1 MKFLRNTSRPVK
13 IMIGMGLGIIAGIL
27 CNLILNPETVQNFF
41 LIRLFDIG
49 GNLFLNLFK
58 MIVIP
63 VVLISMI
70 LGVVSM
76 NNPELL
82 GRIGGKTLFWFASTT
97 LISSA
102 MGIFFATFFRI
113 GQGTALQLPQDVSVN
128 LSGKVHSIT
137 ETLINMVPSNMFQ
150 SVVESNM
157 LQIIVIALILGIALA
172 KISAQVPNL
181 LTFLKEVDALNLS
194 IVNLILD
201 IAPVGVF
208 CLLAHTFSC
217 FGFRVL
223 LPLSKYI
230 LCFLGV
236 SALLIFVIYPLLL
249 FLIAKVS
256 PFRFYR
262 KMFPVML
269 LAFSTSSSN
278 AVLPT
283 NIKTLDEKIGVSK
296 NISTFILSL
305 GATINMNG
313 TAIMQCCA
321 AILIAQ
327 LYQIP
332 LSLVQIIEIIS
343 MTLVASIGTAGMP
356 SAGVLMLGL
365 VLQSVGLPVSG
376 IALILGVDR
385 IVDMFRTVVNITGDA
400 VTAVLVSASEKK
412 LDRGVFDRDD
422 FKNSAKFG

>member
-113 GQGTALQLPQDVSVN
+113 GRGTALQLPQDVSVN

-150 SVVESNM
+150 SAVESNM

-236 SALLIFVIYPLLL
+236 SALLMFVIYPLLL

-283 NIKTLDEKIGVSK
+283 NIKTLDEKVGVSK

-332 LSLVQIIEIIS
+332 LSLIQIIEIIG

-365 VLQSVGLPVSG
+365 VLQSVGLPISG

-422 FKNSAKFG
+422 FKNSAKVG

>member
-13 IMIGMGLGIIAGIL
+13 IMIGMALGVIAGIL
-27 CNLILNPETVQNFF
+27 CNLFLAPETVQNFF
-41 LIRLFDIG
+41 LIRLFEVG

-58 MIVIP
+58 MIVVP
-63 VVLISMI
+63 VVLVSMI

-82 GRIGGKTLFWFASTT
+82 GRVGGKTLFWFALTT
-97 LISSA
+97 MISSA
-102 MGIFFATFFRI
+102 MGIFFAVFFKI
-113 GQGTALQLPQDVSVN
+113 GSGTTLPLPEDAGVK
-128 LSGKVHSIT
+128 LSGRVHSIS
-137 ETLINMVPSNMFQ
+137 ETLINMVPSNIFQ
-150 SVVESNM
+150 AVVESNM
-157 LQIIVIALILGIALA
+157 LQIIVIALILGVALA
-172 KISAQVPNL
+172 KISAKVPDL
-181 LTFLKEVDALNLS
+181 LTFLREVDMLNLS
-194 IVNLILD
+194 IVNLILSL
-201 IAPVGVF
+201 APVGVF

-217 FGFRVL
+217 FGFKVL
-223 LPLSKYI
+223 FPLSKYI

-236 SALLIFVIYPLLL
+236 SALLMFVVYPVLLYL
-249 FLIAKVS
+249 AARIS
-256 PFRFYR
+256 PVRFFQ

-278 AVLPT
+278 AVLPA
-283 NIKTLDEKIGVSK
+283 NINTLNEKIGVSK
-296 NISTFILSL
+296 DLSTFILSL

-327 LYQIP
+327 LYQVP

-356 SAGVLMLGL
+356 GAGVLMLGL

-385 IVDMFRTVVNITGDA
+385 IVDMFRTVVNVTGDA

-412 LDRGVFDRDD
+412 LDR
-422 FKNSAKFG
+422 SILEQ

>member
-172 KISAQVPNL
+172 KISEKVPNL

-236 SALLIFVIYPLLL
+236 SALLMFVIYPLLL

-283 NIKTLDEKIGVSK
+283 NIKTLDEKVGVSK

-332 LSLVQIIEIIS
+332 LSLVQIIEIIG

>member
-1 MKFLRNTSRPVK
+1 MGGYMNRRKISRPVK
-13 IMIGMGLGIIAGIL
+13 ILIGMGAGIAIGML
-27 CNLILNPETVQNFF
+27 CSLLPESGI
-41 LIRLFDIG
+41 LIRVFEIG

-58 MIVIP
+58 MIVVP
-63 VVLISMI
+63 VVLVSMI

-97 LISSA
+97 LVSSA
-102 MGIFFATFFRI
+102 MGIFFSLKFRI
-113 GQGTALQLPQDVSVN
+113 GEGTTLQQPQNAGVN
-128 LSGKVHSIT
+128 LSGKVHSIS

-172 KISAQVPNL
+172 KISSKVPSL
-181 LTFLKEVDALNLS
+181 LAFLKEVDTLNLS

-201 IAPVGVF
+201 LAPIGVF
-208 CLLAHTFSC
+208 CLLAHTFAC
-217 FGFRVL
+217 FGFKVL
-223 LPLSKYI
+223 LPLSKYL

-236 SALLIFVIYPLLL
+236 SALLMFVIYPVLLI
-249 FLIAKVS
+249 LIAKVS
-256 PFRFYR
+256 PFRFYKR
-262 KMFPVML
+262 MFPVML

-283 NIKTLDEKIGVSK
+283 NINTLNEKIGVSK

-385 IVDMFRTVVNITGDA
+385 IVDMFRTVVNVTGDA

-412 LDRGVFDRDD
+412 LDR
-422 FKNSAKFG
+422 SILES

>member
-172 KISAQVPNL
+172 KISEKVPNL

-236 SALLIFVIYPLLL
+236 SALLMFVIYPLLL

-283 NIKTLDEKIGVSK
+283 NIKTLDEKVGVSK

-332 LSLVQIIEIIS
+332 LSLVQIIEIIG

-385 IVDMFRTVVNITGDA
+385 IVDMFRTVVNVTGDA

-412 LDRGVFDRDD
+412 LDRSILER
-422 FKNSAKFG
+422 